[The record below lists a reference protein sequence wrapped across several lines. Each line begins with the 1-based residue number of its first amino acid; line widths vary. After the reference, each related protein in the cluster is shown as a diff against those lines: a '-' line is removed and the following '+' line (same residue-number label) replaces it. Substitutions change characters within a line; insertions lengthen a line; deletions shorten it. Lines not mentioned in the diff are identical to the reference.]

1 MKNFLLITFIS
12 TFIFSCDMH
21 RKKNIA
27 DDAGVLIEQD
37 LKDSTSVQV
46 MQTTYTFGTA
56 TEGQKIEHN
65 FSFKNTGNKPLV
77 IIKATASCG
86 CTIAD
91 KPEQPIL
98 PGDTGLIKVI
108 FNSTGKRGHNH
119 KTITVESNAYPSF
132 PQLILTGEVKEAI
145 KKYFFNNL

>member
-1 MKNFLLITFIS
+1 MKYFLLITFIS
-12 TFIFSCDMH
+12 ITVFSCDIH
-21 RKKNIA
+21 RKNKLA

-46 MQTTYTFGTA
+46 SQTTYTFDTA

-77 IIKATASCG
+77 VIKATASCG

-145 KKYFFNNL
+145 KK

>member
-1 MKNFLLITFIS
+1 
-12 TFIFSCDMH
+12 MH
-21 RKKNIA
+21 RRAKIA

-46 MQTTYTFGTA
+46 LQTSYTFDTTA
-56 TEGQKIEHN
+56 EGQKIEHN
-65 FSFKNTGNKPLV
+65 FSFINSGNKPLV

-98 PGDTGLIKVI
+98 PGDTGFIRVI
-108 FNSTGKRGHNH
+108 FNSAGKRGHNH

-132 PQLILTGEVKEAI
+132 PQLILMGEIKEAI
-145 KKYFFNNL
+145 KK

>member
-1 MKNFLLITFIS
+1 MKKLLLIAFIS
-12 TFIFSCDMH
+12 TTLFSCDMH
-21 RKKNIA
+21 RRAKIA

-46 MQTTYTFGTA
+46 PQTSYTFDTA

-65 FSFKNTGNKPLV
+65 FSFTNSGNKPLI

-98 PGDTGLIKVI
+98 PGDTGSIRVI
-108 FNSTGKRGHNH
+108 FNSAGKRGHNH

-145 KKYFFNNL
+145 KK

>member
-1 MKNFLLITFIS
+1 MKYFLLIAFIS
-12 TFIFSCDMH
+12 LTLFSCDMH
-21 RKKNIA
+21 RKNKIA
-27 DDAGVLIEQD
+27 DDAGVLMEQD

-46 MQTTYTFGTA
+46 MHTTYTFDTA
-56 TEGQKIEHN
+56 TEGEKIEHN

-91 KPEQPIL
+91 KPEQPVL
-98 PGDTGLIKVI
+98 PGDTGLIKVV

-132 PQLILTGEVKEAI
+132 PQLILTGEVKEAT
-145 KKYFFNNL
+145 KK

>member
-1 MKNFLLITFIS
+1 MKNFLLIIIVSIF
-12 TFIFSCDMH
+12 FFSCVSH
-21 RKKNIA
+21 RRDKVA
-27 DDAGVLIEQD
+27 DDAEVLMEQE

-46 MQTTYTFGTA
+46 LQTTYTFDTTA
-56 TEGQKIEHN
+56 EGQKVEHN
-65 FSFKNTGNKPLV
+65 FSFKNTGNKPLIV
-77 IIKATASCG
+77 IKATASCG

-108 FNSTGKRGHNH
+108 FNTTGKKGHNH

-132 PQLILTGEVKEAI
+132 PQLILTGEVKDAS
-145 KKYFFNNL
+145 N

>member
-1 MKNFLLITFIS
+1 
-12 TFIFSCDMH
+12 MH

>member
-1 MKNFLLITFIS
+1 MKKFLLIIS
-12 TFIFSCDMH
+12 ISILFFSCDMH
-21 RKKNIA
+21 RRNKIA
-27 DDAGVLIEQD
+27 DDAGVLMEQE

-46 MQTTYTFGTA
+46 PQTSYTFDTA

-65 FSFKNTGNKPLV
+65 FSFTNSGDKPLI

-98 PGDTGLIKVI
+98 PGDTGSIRVI
-108 FNSTGKRGHNH
+108 FNSAGKRGHNH

-132 PQLILTGEVKEAI
+132 PQLILTGEIKEAI
-145 KKYFFNNL
+145 KK